1 MDTDGSILKSEE
13 VVKKQELQSAEFGA
27 TLPKTDSS
35 IQAYLFLVGA
45 FAIEAILWG
54 EYVYSLRRD
63 WVAVHIYFLIIGHQA
78 SEAVYLNVILRHE
91 GPRVCIA
98 IRARFQ
104 LELISSYQDS
114 H

>member
-1 MDTDGSILKSEE
+1 MESLLSPKGSTTTITTTSDTDDSILKSEE

-54 EYVYSLRRD
+54 EYVYSLRRA
-63 WVAVHIYFLIIGHQA
+63 WVTVHIFPDH
-78 SEAVYLNVILRHE
+78 R
-91 GPRVCIA
+91 P
-98 IRARFQ
+98 
-104 LELISSYQDS
+104 SSL
-114 H
+114 